1 MPGQIEPARRM
12 LRHGRAGRRVAGL
25 FVLSVSVGCVGA
37 LWGLEADAAAAQDS
51 GSAQDPGSAPE
62 PQRLTYGP
70 IGPYDTLWSIARRVK
85 PTGAGIAQ
93 TMVALV
99 RLNPEAFVDR
109 NVHQIRGGHM
119 LDLPTTAEALA
130 TPAADA
136 QRIVSA
142 QDANWEAFE
151 QSAVPGESDLGEP
164 ARPDVVSRPETPA
177 TESEVSV
184 AGQPS
189 AGQELPVTEGRLA
202 AVEAERQRL
211 TAQNA
216 ALLAE
221 IDAAQ
226 GELEQAR
233 SRIETLGETASRQEE
248 EITALRKQ
256 LAQAPSA
263 APLVDVARS
272 VPMIAWL
279 VLGFVILL
287 VIVGV
292 VYRRGHTRRLAES
305 AAGEGSPAPAGDPP
319 EAVDELPPLEEAYE
333 EPVGL
338 PESAPPESSLDEPGA
353 ELPPQADAA
362 GGYTPH
368 TKLNLARAYVNMG
381 DEETAREV
389 LEEVLAEGDDA
400 ERAAARDLLEQ
411 LG

>member
-1 MPGQIEPARRM
+1 MAGQTERARRV
-12 LRHGRAGRRVAGL
+12 LRHRRAGRRVAGL
-25 FVLSVSVGCVGA
+25 FVVSVAVGCVGA
-37 LWGLEADAAAAQDS
+37 LWGLEADAAAAEDS
-51 GSAQDPGSAPE
+51 GSAQDSGSAPE

-85 PTGAGIAQ
+85 PAGASIAQ

-109 NVHQIRGGHM
+109 NVHRIQGGYV

-136 QRIVSA
+136 QRIVSE

-164 ARPDVVSRPETPA
+164 ARPDVVSRPETPP

-184 AGQPS
+184 AGQPP
-189 AGQELPVTEGRLA
+189 AGREPPVTEGRL
-202 AVEAERQRL
+202 EAERQRL
-211 TAQNA
+211 AAENA

-233 SRIETLGETASRQEE
+233 SRIETLGETVSQQEE

-256 LAQAPSA
+256 VAQAPSA
-263 APLVDVARS
+263 VPLLDVARS
-272 VPMIAWL
+272 VPMMSWL
-279 VLGFVILL
+279 VLGLVILL
-287 VIVGV
+287 GV
-292 VYRRGHTRRLAES
+292 VALAYRRRRRRPLAES
-305 AAGEGSPAPAGDPP
+305 AAGEGSPPPAGDPA

-333 EPVGL
+333 EPVAL
-338 PESAPPESSLDEPGA
+338 PESPIPEPSLDDPGTERPPET
-353 ELPPQADAA
+353 DAA
-362 GGYTPH
+362 GGYTPT

-400 ERAAARDLLEQ
+400 ERAAARELLEQ